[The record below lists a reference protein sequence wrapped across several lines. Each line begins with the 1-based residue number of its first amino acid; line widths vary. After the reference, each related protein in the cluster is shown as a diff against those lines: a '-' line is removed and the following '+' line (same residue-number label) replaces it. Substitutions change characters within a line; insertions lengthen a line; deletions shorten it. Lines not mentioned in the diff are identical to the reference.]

1 MLYTFIATISAKV
14 NIFLDELME
23 QIDDVASDF
32 GDNSDDEYDEES
44 NTYIQKIAYVSKHD

>member
-14 NIFLDELME
+14 NIFLDELMD
-23 QIDDVASDF
+23 QIDSVASDF

-44 NTYIQKIAYVSKHD
+44 NTYIQKLASVSKHD